1 MNWHKDLNLKQLD
14 ESLRRHVGLTEINR
28 PTKGWI
34 NAIRT
39 ALGMSSRVL
48 GERIGV
54 SQPRMISIEQGEVDG
69 SISLKTLEKAAQGL
83 GCRVVYTLVPEE
95 GSLVAMR
102 MKQAH
107 RKALAL
113 NQYVE
118 THMALEDQAT
128 GVDFQDESV
137 RELAQE
143 LLRTWPRDFWEP
155 M

>member
-1 MNWHKDLNLKQLD
+1 LAEL
-14 ESLRRHVGLTEINR
+14 NR
-28 PTKGWI
+28 PAKGWI

-39 ALGMSSRVL
+39 ALGMSSRAL
-48 GERIGV
+48 GERIGL
-54 SQPRMISIEQGEVDG
+54 SQPRMIAIEQGEVDG

-102 MKQAH
+102 NKQAH

-118 THMALEDQAT
+118 GHMALEDQAT
-128 GVDFQDESV
+128 HKDFQSESV
-137 RELAQE
+137 NEISKE
-143 LLRTWPRDFWEP
+143 LLRTWPRDFWDAT
-155 M
+155 